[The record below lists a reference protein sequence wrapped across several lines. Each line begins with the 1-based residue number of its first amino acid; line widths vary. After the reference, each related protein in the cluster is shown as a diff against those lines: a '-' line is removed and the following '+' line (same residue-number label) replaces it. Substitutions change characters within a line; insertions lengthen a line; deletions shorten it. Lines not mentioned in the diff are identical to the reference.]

1 MNYELCINDN
11 VKDFIKKHLNDD
23 VNKLALSKFP
33 EEIDKQFV
41 IRQIQARQVL
51 SKKLPSW
58 AENDELVFPKKLSL
72 EQCSSELTAK
82 YKALLLS
89 TNPHESPQK
98 ISADSCILVDEKVSA
113 NPHESPQ
120 KISADSCMLV
130 DEKVSTNPHES
141 TRKISDDSCILV
153 DEKKI
158 LVDLTGGMGVDTS
171 FLSDNFDKT
180 YYVEMQEELCDIA
193 RHNFKILNKNIEV
206 VNDNAEHFLTT
217 CGEVDCI
224 YLDPARRDE
233 YGRKMVSLHDCS
245 PDVAELQDVLFEK
258 AKTVMVKLSPMLDI
272 DIVKKE
278 LKNIKEIHIVAVR
291 NECKEI
297 LVILGQRTTDNGQQ
311 ELETQRRKDA
321 KTQSGEN
328 SATLSLC
335 DSATS
340 LTISATDLR
349 EKWNFSFTEDEEQ
362 NAEWTLADKV
372 GKYLYE
378 PGVAFMKAGCFKLL
392 SQKYNLDKLHRNSH
406 LYTSDVLV
414 PDFPGRIFEVINVV
428 PFDKKAKKNLFEM
441 QRRKD
446 TKTQSGKNSATL
458 RLCDSA
464 TSKASITVRNF
475 PLSAEELK
483 KNLGLQDGSDFYIF
497 GTTMK
502 GEKKV
507 VVLAKK
513 V

>member
-1 MNYELCINDN
+1 MDN
-11 VKDFIKKHLNDD
+11 KEFVRKHLNDD

-58 AENDELVFPKKLSL
+58 AESDELVFPKKLSL

-98 ISADSCILVDEKVSA
+98 ISADSCILVDEKEIRV
-113 NPHESPQ
+113 NPCRS
-120 KISADSCMLV
+120 V
-130 DEKVSTNPHES
+130 EKNG
-141 TRKISDDSCILV
+141 
-153 DEKKI
+153 I

-258 AKTVMVKLSPMLDI
+258 AKAVMVKLSPMLDI

-278 LKNIKEIHIVAVR
+278 LKNIKEIHIVAVK

-297 LVILGQRTTDNGQQ
+297 LVILGQQTLPIAHSNRFARKM
-311 ELETQRRKDA
+311 EL
-321 KTQSGEN
+321 
-328 SATLSLC
+328 
-335 DSATS
+335 
-340 LTISATDLR
+340 
-349 EKWNFSFTEDEEQ
+349 
-362 NAEWTLADKV
+362 
-372 GKYLYE
+372 
-378 PGVAFMKAGCFKLL
+378 
-392 SQKYNLDKLHRNSH
+392 
-406 LYTSDVLV
+406 
-414 PDFPGRIFEVINVV
+414 
-428 PFDKKAKKNLFEM
+428 LFH
-441 QRRKD
+441 
-446 TKTQSGKNSATL
+446 
-458 RLCDSA
+458 
-464 TSKASITVRNF
+464 
-475 PLSAEELK
+475 
-483 KNLGLQDGSDFYIF
+483 
-497 GTTMK
+497 
-502 GEKKV
+502 
-507 VVLAKK
+507 
-513 V
+513 

>member
-1 MNYELCINDN
+1 MDN
-11 VKDFIKKHLNDD
+11 KEFVRKHLNDD

-58 AENDELVFPKKLSL
+58 AESDELVFPKKLSL

-89 TNPHESPQK
+89 TNQHESTRM
-98 ISADSCILVDEKVSA
+98 ISADSCELVDEK
-113 NPHESPQ
+113 
-120 KISADSCMLV
+120 
-130 DEKVSTNPHES
+130 T
-141 TRKISDDSCILV
+141 
-153 DEKKI
+153 I

-278 LKNIKEIHIVAVR
+278 LKNIKEIHIIAVK

-297 LVILGQRTTDNGQQ
+297 LVLLSQQ
-311 ELETQRRKDA
+311 SSSIAHGSQL
-321 KTQSGEN
+321 
-328 SATLSLC
+328 
-335 DSATS
+335 
-340 LTISATDLR
+340 IATDLR
-349 EKWNFSFTEDEEQ
+349 ENWNFSFNEDEEQ

-372 GKYLYE
+372 GRYLYE

-392 SQKYNLDKLHRNSH
+392 SQKYNLGKLHRNSH
-406 LYTSDVLV
+406 LYTSDELMS
-414 PDFPGRIFEVINVV
+414 DFPGRIFEVINVV
-428 PFDKKAKKNLFEM
+428 PFDKKAKKNLWE
-441 QRRKD
+441 
-446 TKTQSGKNSATL
+446 T
-458 RLCDSA
+458 
-464 TSKASITVRNF
+464 TSLSSQLIAHGSQPKASIAVRNF

-483 KNLGLQDGSDFYIF
+483 KNLGLQDGGEFYIF

-502 GEKKV
+502 GEKKI
-507 VVLAKK
+507 VVLTKK
-513 V
+513 L

>member
-1 MNYELCINDN
+1 MDKT
-11 VKDFIKKHLNDD
+11 KDFIKKHLNDD

-58 AENDELVFPKKLSL
+58 AENDELIFPKKLSL

-89 TNPHESPQK
+89 TNQHESPQK
-98 ISADSCILVDEKVSA
+98 ISADSCILVDEKVS
-113 NPHESPQ
+113 
-120 KISADSCMLV
+120 
-130 DEKVSTNPHES
+130 TNQHES
-141 TRKISDDSCILV
+141 TRMISADSCILV
-153 DEKKI
+153 DEEKI

-245 PDVAELQDVLFEK
+245 PDVAELQDVLLEK
-258 AKTVMVKLSPMLDI
+258 AKTVIVKLSPMLDI
-272 DIVKKE
+272 DVVKKE
-278 LKNIKEIHIVAVR
+278 LKNIKEIHIVAVK

-297 LVILGQRTTDNGQQ
+297 LVILGQQ
-311 ELETQRRKDA
+311 
-321 KTQSGEN
+321 
-328 SATLSLC
+328 TLPIAHGSQL
-335 DSATS
+335 
-340 LTISATDLR
+340 IATDLR
-349 EKWNFSFTEDEEQ
+349 ENWNFSFTEDDEQ

-372 GKYLYE
+372 GRYLYE

-392 SQKYNLDKLHRNSH
+392 SQKYNLGKLHRNSH
-406 LYTSDVLV
+406 LYTSDELV
-414 PDFPGRIFEVINVV
+414 ADFPGRIFEVINVV
-428 PFDKKAKKNLFEM
+428 PFDKKAKKNLWE
-441 QRRKD
+441 
-446 TKTQSGKNSATL
+446 T
-458 RLCDSA
+458 
-464 TSKASITVRNF
+464 TSLSSQLIAHGSQPKASIAVRNF
-475 PLSAEELK
+475 PLSADELK
-483 KNLGLQDGSDFYIF
+483 KNLGLQDGSEFYIF

-507 VVLAKK
+507 VILTKK

>member
-1 MNYELCINDN
+1 MDN
-11 VKDFIKKHLNDD
+11 KEFVRKHLNDD

-58 AENDELVFPKKLSL
+58 AESDELVFPKKLSL

-89 TNPHESPQK
+89 TNPHESSRK
-98 ISADSCILVDEKVSA
+98 ISADSCE
-113 NPHESPQ
+113 
-120 KISADSCMLV
+120 
-130 DEKVSTNPHES
+130 
-141 TRKISDDSCILV
+141 LV

-217 CGEVDCI
+217 CDEVDCI

-272 DIVKKE
+272 DVVKKE
-278 LKNIKEIHIVAVR
+278 LKNIKEIHVVAVK

-297 LVILGQRTTDNGQQ
+297 LIILGQQ
-311 ELETQRRKDA
+311 
-321 KTQSGEN
+321 
-328 SATLSLC
+328 TLPIAHGSQL
-335 DSATS
+335 
-340 LTISATDLR
+340 IATDLR
-349 EKWNFSFTEDEEQ
+349 ENWNFSFTEDEEQ
-362 NAEWTLADKV
+362 NAEWTLADNV
-372 GKYLYE
+372 GRYLYE
-378 PGVAFMKAGCFKLL
+378 PGAAFMKAGCFKLL
-392 SQKYNLDKLHRNSH
+392 SQKYNLNKLHRNSH

-428 PFDKKAKKNLFEM
+428 PFDKKAKKNLWE
-441 QRRKD
+441 
-446 TKTQSGKNSATL
+446 T
-458 RLCDSA
+458 
-464 TSKASITVRNF
+464 TSLSSQFIAHGSQPKASIAVRNF

-483 KNLGLQDGSDFYIF
+483 KNLGLQDGGDFYIF

-502 GEKKV
+502 GEKKIV
-507 VVLAKK
+507 VMAKK
-513 V
+513 L

>member
-1 MNYELCINDN
+1 MDN
-11 VKDFIKKHLNDD
+11 KEFVRKHLNDD

-58 AENDELVFPKKLSL
+58 AENDELIFPKKLSL

-89 TNPHESPQK
+89 TNQHESTRK
-98 ISADSCILVDEKVSA
+98 ISDNSCILVDEKVS
-113 NPHESPQ
+113 
-120 KISADSCMLV
+120 
-130 DEKVSTNPHES
+130 TNQHES
-141 TRKISDDSCILV
+141 TRMINADSCELV

-217 CGEVDCI
+217 CDEVDCI

-258 AKTVMVKLSPMLDI
+258 AKAVMVKLSPMLDI

-297 LVILGQRTTDNGQQ
+297 LVILGQQTTDNGQQ
-311 ELETQRRKDA
+311 THGLR
-321 KTQSGEN
+321 
-328 SATLSLC
+328 L
-335 DSATS
+335 
-340 LTISATDLR
+340 IATDLR
-349 EKWNFSFTEDEEQ
+349 ENWNFSFTEDEEQ

-372 GKYLYE
+372 GRYLYE
-378 PGVAFMKAGCFKLL
+378 PGAAFMKAGCFKLL

-428 PFDKKAKKNLFEM
+428 PFDKKAKKEITSRCQQTTDNGQQTLEESS
-441 QRRKD
+441 KL
-446 TKTQSGKNSATL
+446 KAQSS
-458 RLCDSA
+458 RL
-464 TSKASITVRNF
+464 KASVATRNF

-483 KNLGLQDGSDFYIF
+483 KNLGLQDGNDFYIF

>member
-41 IRQIQARQVL
+41 IKQIQAQQIL
-51 SKKLPSW
+51 KKKLPSW
-58 AENDELVFPKKLSL
+58 AENDELIFPKKLSL

-82 YKALLLS
+82 YKTQLS
-89 TNPHESPQK
+89 TKPHETSRK
-98 ISADSCILVDEKVSA
+98 ISADSCNLVDEK
-113 NPHESPQ
+113 
-120 KISADSCMLV
+120 
-130 DEKVSTNPHES
+130 
-141 TRKISDDSCILV
+141 R
-153 DEKKI
+153 I
-158 LVDLTGGMGVDTS
+158 LVDLTGGMGVDTA

-193 RHNFKILNKNIEV
+193 RHNFQILNKNIEV
-206 VNDNAEHFLTT
+206 VNDNAEHFLTI

-258 AKTVMVKLSPMLDI
+258 AKTIMVKLSPMLDI

-278 LKNIKEIHIVAVR
+278 LKNIKEIHIVAVK

-297 LVILGQRTTDNGQQ
+297 LVLLSQQ
-311 ELETQRRKDA
+311 
-321 KTQSGEN
+321 
-328 SATLSLC
+328 TLPMAHGSQL
-335 DSATS
+335 
-340 LTISATDLR
+340 IATDLR
-349 EKWNFSFTEDEEQ
+349 ENWNFSFTEDEEQ
-362 NAEWTLADKV
+362 SAEWTLADKV

-406 LYTSDVLV
+406 LYTSDELV

-428 PFDKKAKKNLFEM
+428 PFDKKAKKNLWE
-441 QRRKD
+441 
-446 TKTQSGKNSATL
+446 T
-458 RLCDSA
+458 
-464 TSKASITVRNF
+464 TSLSSQLIAHGSQPKANIAVRNF

-483 KNLGLQDGSDFYIF
+483 KNLGLQDGSEFYIF

-502 GEKKV
+502 GEKKI

-513 V
+513 VHF

>member
-1 MNYELCINDN
+1 MDN
-11 VKDFIKKHLNDD
+11 KEFVRKHLNDD

-58 AENDELVFPKKLSL
+58 AENDELIFPKKLSL

-98 ISADSCILVDEKVSA
+98 ISADSCILVDEKVST
-113 NPHESPQ
+113 NQHKSTRM
-120 KISADSCMLV
+120 ISADSCELV
-130 DEKVSTNPHES
+130 DEKT
-141 TRKISDDSCILV
+141 
-153 DEKKI
+153 I

-217 CGEVDCI
+217 CDEVDCI

-258 AKTVMVKLSPMLDI
+258 AKAVMVKLSPMLDI

-297 LVILGQRTTDNGQQ
+297 LVILGQQ
-311 ELETQRRKDA
+311 
-321 KTQSGEN
+321 
-328 SATLSLC
+328 TLPIAHGSQL
-335 DSATS
+335 
-340 LTISATDLR
+340 IATDLR
-349 EKWNFSFTEDEEQ
+349 ENWNFSFTEDEEQ

-372 GKYLYE
+372 GRYLYE
-378 PGVAFMKAGCFKLL
+378 PGAAFMKAGCFKLL

-428 PFDKKAKKNLFEM
+428 PFDKKAKKEITSRCQQTTDNGQQTLEESS
-441 QRRKD
+441 KL
-446 TKTQSGKNSATL
+446 KAQSS
-458 RLCDSA
+458 RL
-464 TSKASITVRNF
+464 KASVATRNF
-475 PLSAEELK
+475 PLSADELK
-483 KNLGLQDGSDFYIF
+483 KNLGLQDGSEFYIF

-513 V
+513 L

>member
-1 MNYELCINDN
+1 MDN
-11 VKDFIKKHLNDD
+11 KEFVRKHLNDD

-33 EEIDKQFV
+33 EEIDKLFV

-58 AENDELVFPKKLSL
+58 AESDELVFPKKLSL

-89 TNPHESPQK
+89 TNPHESPRK
-98 ISADSCILVDEKVSA
+98 ISDNSCILVDEKEIRVNTCRS
-113 NPHESPQ
+113 
-120 KISADSCMLV
+120 V
-130 DEKVSTNPHES
+130 
-141 TRKISDDSCILV
+141 
-153 DEKKI
+153 EKKGI

-233 YGRKMVSLHDCS
+233 YGRKMVSLHNCS
-245 PDVAELQDVLFEK
+245 PDVAELQDILLKK
-258 AKTVMVKLSPMLDI
+258 AKKVLVKVSPMLDI
-272 DIVKKE
+272 EMIKKE
-278 LKNIKEIHIVAVR
+278 LIDIAEIHVVAVK

-297 LVILGQRTTDNGQQ
+297 LIILGQQ
-311 ELETQRRKDA
+311 
-321 KTQSGEN
+321 
-328 SATLSLC
+328 TLPIAHGSQL
-335 DSATS
+335 
-340 LTISATDLR
+340 IATDLR
-349 EKWNFSFTEDEEQ
+349 ENWNFSFTEDEEQ
-362 NAEWTLADKV
+362 NAEWTLADNV
-372 GKYLYE
+372 GRYLYE
-378 PGVAFMKAGCFKLL
+378 PGAAFMKAGCFKLL

-406 LYTSDVLV
+406 LYTSDELV
-414 PDFPGRIFEVINVV
+414 ADFPGRIFEVINVV
-428 PFDKKAKKNLFEM
+428 PFDKKAKKNLWE
-441 QRRKD
+441 
-446 TKTQSGKNSATL
+446 T
-458 RLCDSA
+458 
-464 TSKASITVRNF
+464 TSLSSQLIAHGSQPKASIAVRNF

-483 KNLGLQDGSDFYIF
+483 KNLGLQDGGDFYIF

-507 VVLAKK
+507 VILTKK